1 MTFWLFIVT
10 KFLCLFLITLS
21 CLTHQAT
28 AETTTSRFLIPPA
41 GLAPEVYFVNL
52 QDGDKVRSP
61 FRVLFGLTRIG
72 IAPAGVDLPSTG
84 HHHLLVNTP
93 LPSDLNKPI
102 PFSDKYRHFGAGQ
115 TEAIIELPPGNHSL
129 QLVFADFQHRPF
141 LKTKNGDNIVVF
153 SRKITVEV
161 VK

>member
-1 MTFWLFIVT
+1 MKKFVLAGFVALVLSNQLAVGETSGS
-10 KFLCLFLITLS
+10 KFLV
-21 CLTHQAT
+21 
-28 AETTTSRFLIPPA
+28 PPA

-52 QDGDKVRSP
+52 QDGEKVRSP

-84 HHHLLVNTP
+84 HHHLLINTP

-115 TEAIIELPPGNHSL
+115 TEATIDLPPGSHSL
-129 QLVFADFQHRPF
+129 QLVFADSQHRPF
-141 LKTKNGDNIVVF
+141 LKTKTGDSIVVF
-153 SRKITVEV
+153 SRKIVVNV